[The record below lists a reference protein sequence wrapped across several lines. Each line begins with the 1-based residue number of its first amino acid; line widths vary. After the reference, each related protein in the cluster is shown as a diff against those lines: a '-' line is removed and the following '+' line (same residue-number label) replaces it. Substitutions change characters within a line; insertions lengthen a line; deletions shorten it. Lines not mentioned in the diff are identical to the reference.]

1 MAELIAPQGKICTI
15 VENKGPLQQ
24 QALKAKSITHVW
36 EFMFTRPK
44 YQTAD
49 MIEQHRLLN
58 RVADWIDRGTLKGI
72 LRETLHPINAENLK
86 KAHAKLESGTMI
98 GKLVLKDW

>member
-1 MAELIAPQGKICTI
+1 
-15 VENKGPLQQ
+15 
-24 QALKAKSITHVW
+24 LKAKSITHVW

-49 MIEQHRLLN
+49 MIEQHRLLD

>member
-1 MAELIAPQGKICTI
+1 
-15 VENKGPLQQ
+15 
-24 QALKAKSITHVW
+24 
-36 EFMFTRPK
+36 MFTRSK

-58 RVADWIDRGTLKGI
+58 RVADWIDRGLIKGI
-72 LRETLHPINAENLK
+72 LQETLQPINAGNLK

-98 GKLVLKDW
+98 GKLVVKGW